1 MKVTLKPEQKE
12 EFCSW
17 IASNLKKLPEFEPVE
32 DDLVEV
38 VNMFKEKFE
47 FVKIRK
53 SNTGTSVWN
62 FRISCVTELSE
73 VSKEGYWYNRP
84 PHAVMEIRVW
94 KQKEKVRMGIV
105 STLDHMRLLSTR
117 KIDYYNGDPRAFL
130 EESLRRFSTNNTA
143 RKFGI

>member
-1 MKVTLKPEQKE
+1 VSLKPEQKE

-47 FVKIRK
+47 FVKIKK
-53 SNTGTSVWN
+53 SNSGTSVWN
-62 FRISCVTELSE
+62 FRISCLTELSE
-73 VSKEGYWYNRP
+73 ISEEQTGYWYNRP
-84 PHAVMEIRVW
+84 PRVDMEIRVW

-105 STLDHMRLLSTR
+105 STLDHVSR

-130 EESLRRFSTNNTA
+130 EESLRRFSTNSTA
-143 RKFGI
+143 RKFGL